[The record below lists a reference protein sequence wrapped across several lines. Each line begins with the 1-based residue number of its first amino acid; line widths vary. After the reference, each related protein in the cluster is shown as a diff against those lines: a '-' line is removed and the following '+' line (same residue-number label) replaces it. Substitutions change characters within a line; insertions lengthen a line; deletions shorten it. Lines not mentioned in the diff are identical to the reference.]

1 MNGEDEFVAT
11 VAKVEK
17 EEPEDEVD
25 IDGED
30 GAELNIESEAVID
43 DENVLQSEVD
53 QAEDSETI
61 DEQQENDEDSDE

>member
-1 MNGEDEFVAT
+1 MGEDEFVAT

-25 IDGED
+25 IDDED

-53 QAEDSETI
+53 QAEDSET
-61 DEQQENDEDSDE
+61 DR